1 MCATACVSVYSFL
14 SVSVSSIHS
23 CLMDDSTIL
32 RVGGGGERERP
43 RTDFTLHIRATAP
56 AALSNQ
62 AAVLATVD

>member
-1 MCATACVSVYSFL
+1 
-14 SVSVSSIHS
+14 
-23 CLMDDSTIL
+23 MDDSTIL
-32 RVGGGGERERP
+32 RVGGGGGERERP